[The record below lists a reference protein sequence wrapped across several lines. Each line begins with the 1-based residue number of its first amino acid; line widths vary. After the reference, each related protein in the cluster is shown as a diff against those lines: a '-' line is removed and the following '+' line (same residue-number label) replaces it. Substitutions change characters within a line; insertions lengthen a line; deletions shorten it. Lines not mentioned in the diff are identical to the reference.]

1 MKSKKTF
8 SCVKMK
14 NKIQEEMIKK
24 LPKNFTAKDFLLAQ
38 KKEAALS
45 WVKGQLKRIRASK
58 NQEDAA

>member
-1 MKSKKTF
+1 
-8 SCVKMK
+8 MK

-24 LPKNFTAKDFLLAQ
+24 LPKGFTAKDFLSAQ

-45 WVKGQLKRIRASK
+45 WVKSQLKRIRASK